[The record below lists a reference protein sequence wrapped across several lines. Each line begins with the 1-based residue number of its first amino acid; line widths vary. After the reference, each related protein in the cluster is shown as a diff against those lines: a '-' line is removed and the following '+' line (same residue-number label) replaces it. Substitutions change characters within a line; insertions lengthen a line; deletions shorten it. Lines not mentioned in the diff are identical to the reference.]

1 MRSWRHL
8 LLVVSLL
15 LGQLVAGAHA
25 VEHAA
30 SKEDGLPTHACQLC
44 LTACPSKVIALVERK
59 VNAHGYPFVYAV
71 HPDDC
76 VGCAICGQVCPDGCI
91 TVYRK
96 KMEA

>member
-30 SKEDGLPTHACQLC
+30 SKEDGLPTHVCQLC
-44 LTACPSKVIALVERK
+44 LTAHDLGAALPSVVSLPPVVLPLWLAGSPGAQGPTAFPPPLACQRGPPG
-59 VNAHGYPFVYAV
+59 A
-71 HPDDC
+71 
-76 VGCAICGQVCPDGCI
+76 
-91 TVYRK
+91 
-96 KMEA
+96 